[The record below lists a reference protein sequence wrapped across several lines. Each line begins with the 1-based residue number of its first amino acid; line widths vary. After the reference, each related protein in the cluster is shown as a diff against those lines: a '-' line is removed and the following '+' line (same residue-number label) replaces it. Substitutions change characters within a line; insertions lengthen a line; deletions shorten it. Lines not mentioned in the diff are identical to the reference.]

1 MPKISIPPTRSNLIR
16 IKKELQFA
24 REGYEILDRKREV
37 LTTELIRMAHDA
49 SVLQEEM
56 WKLQAEAYRA
66 LEKAQLTMGE
76 EHVEWAALAAHKSVD
91 VQLKFRGIM
100 GVPLPIVEAS
110 GGPPEMPYSLG
121 DTSVTLDEAS
131 AALGEDVRQLDS
143 ARALASTRAVQLCLL
158 IAGVAHARL
167 LERTP
172 DYVAG
177 LSIGAYPAAVIA
189 GALDF
194 ADAVRLVSLR
204 GELMQQ
210 AYPQGYGMTALIG
223 PDLSTV
229 ETLLAEIHRPETPVY
244 LANINADNQT
254 VIAGSDEA
262 MQRVAQRVK
271 GNGIAKRLAV
281 SVPSHCA
288 LLERPAQALAE
299 AFVTLKAPRITYL
312 SSTRA
317 RPIHDPAQLR
327 DDLAFNMCRVVDW
340 RGTVQSAYER
350 GVRLQIELP
359 PGAVLTGLSRR
370 VFEQGTVIAC
380 EGARLDT
387 LQALLEEE
395 DRHHR

>member
-1 MPKISIPPTRSNLIR
+1 MSSLLVFPGQGAQRAGM
-16 IKKELQFA
+16 LQSLP
-24 REGYEILDRKREV
+24 EPV
-37 LTTELIRMAHDA
+37 LE
-49 SVLQEEM
+49 
-56 WKLQAEAYRA
+56 
-66 LEKAQLTMGE
+66 
-76 EHVEWAALAAHKSVD
+76 
-91 VQLKFRGIM
+91 
-100 GVPLPIVEAS
+100 EAS
-110 GGPPEMPYSLG
+110 
-121 DTSVTLDEAS
+121 D
-131 AALGEDVRQLDS
+131 ALGEDVRQLDS
-143 ARALASTRAVQLCLL
+143 APALASTRAVQLCLL
-158 IAGVAHARL
+158 IAGVGHARL
-167 LERTP
+167 LQRTP

-177 LSIGAYPAAVIA
+177 LSIGAYPAAVVA
-189 GALDF
+189 GALEF

-223 PDLSTV
+223 PTLSTV
-229 ETLLAEIHRPETPVY
+229 EALLAEVHTPQTPVY

-254 VIAGSDEA
+254 VIAGSDAA
-262 MQRVAQRVK
+262 MQRVAERIK
-271 GNGIAKRLAV
+271 GNGVARRLAV

-288 LLERPAQALAE
+288 LLEQPAQRLAE
-299 AFVTLKAPRITYL
+299 AFAQVSLKAPRITYL

-317 RPIHDPAQLR
+317 RPIHNPEHLR
-327 DDLAFNMCRVVDW
+327 DDLAFNLCRVVDW

-395 DRHHR
+395 ERRHR

>member
-1 MPKISIPPTRSNLIR
+1 MSSLLVFPGQGAQRPGM
-16 IKKELQFA
+16 LQS
-24 REGYEILDRKREV
+24 LP
-37 LTTELIRMAHDA
+37 
-49 SVLQEEM
+49 
-56 WKLQAEAYRA
+56 
-66 LEKAQLTMGE
+66 AQ
-76 EHVEWAALAAHKSVD
+76 V
-91 VQLKFRGIM
+91 
-100 GVPLPIVEAS
+100 
-110 GGPPEMPYSLG
+110 
-121 DTSVTLDEAS
+121 LDEAS
-131 AALGEDVRQLDS
+131 QALGEDVRALDG
-143 ARALASTRAVQLCLL
+143 AKALESTRAVQLCLL

-167 LERTP
+167 LQYTP

-194 ADAVRLVSLR
+194 ADAVRLASLR

-210 AYPQGYGMTALIG
+210 AYPQGYGMTAIIG
-223 PDLSTV
+223 PQLSTV
-229 ETLLAEIHRPETPVY
+229 EALLADIHSPDTPVY

-254 VIAGSDEA
+254 VIAGSDAA
-262 MQRVAQRVK
+262 MTLVARRIQ
-271 GNGIAKRLAV
+271 GNGVARRLAV

-288 LLERPAQALAE
+288 LLEQPARTLAQA
-299 AFVTLKAPRITYL
+299 FVPLTAPRITYL

-317 RPIHDPAQLR
+317 RPIQNPEQLR
-327 DDLAFNMCRVVDW
+327 DDLTFNMCRVVDW

-387 LQALLEEE
+387 LQALLQEEE
-395 DRHHR
+395 RRHR

>member
-1 MPKISIPPTRSNLIR
+1 MSSLLVFPGQGAQRP
-16 IKKELQFA
+16 
-24 REGYEILDRKREV
+24 G
-37 LTTELIRMAHDA
+37 M
-49 SVLQEEM
+49 
-56 WKLQAEAYRA
+56 LQALPADV
-66 LEKAQLTMGE
+66 LE
-76 EHVEWAALAAHKSVD
+76 
-91 VQLKFRGIM
+91 
-100 GVPLPIVEAS
+100 EAS
-110 GGPPEMPYSLG
+110 
-121 DTSVTLDEAS
+121 D
-131 AALGEDVRQLDS
+131 ALGEDVRLLDS
-143 ARALASTRAVQLCLL
+143 AQALASTRAVQLCLL
-158 IAGVAHARL
+158 ITGVAHARL
-167 LERTP
+167 LQHTP

-189 GALDF
+189 GALAF
-194 ADAVRLVSLR
+194 ADALKLVSLR

-223 PDLSTV
+223 PELSTV
-229 ETLLAEIHRPETPVY
+229 ERLLEDIHSSQMPVY

-254 VIAGSDEA
+254 VIAGSNEA
-262 MQRVAQRVK
+262 MRLVAERIK
-271 GNGIAKRLAV
+271 GNGVAKRLAV

-288 LLERPAQALAE
+288 LLEQPAEALAQ
-299 AFVTLKAPRITYL
+299 AFVTLKPPRITYL

-317 RPIHDPAQLR
+317 RPIHNPEQLR

-359 PGAVLTGLSRR
+359 PGSTLTGLSRR

-395 DRHHR
+395 GRRHR